1 MRFITSVFV
10 ILFLVPNVLAE
21 DNHSKVHAYY
31 KQKQDSLL
39 QILDKTTDDS
49 IKHHLYINLVMC
61 HLHYKVK
68 DALEYA
74 NKSLSIA
81 QKNNSSQMQAISLY
95 SLGEVYKE
103 YDNLTEAVKYYT
115 WSLDYCGN
123 DNDLRALNLINLS
136 EIYRRNFKFEDAI
149 KYAEDGLSLAEK
161 YNNIEATVFGNMV
174 MGDIYGYEKK
184 HDEAKVYLEKSL
196 DILKT
201 ANAGYKYID
210 YYKSLLYESHIN
222 IAIADFTYDTEDGI
236 SRYKYVIDLWDK
248 QEDRHPISALAM
260 CGLAY
265 TYLCITGNDS
275 IMTVVGMNKKQLL
288 TESDRLMS
296 RAVDIIESNKEVTT
310 LNQMYAYEIYS
321 LVKYYSGDY
330 KSAFD
335 YLKKYSDLNT
345 SVFSHKKKEE
355 FAVMENKRE
364 IENREYK
371 IRISELAIKNK
382 EKQMI
387 FLLVGF
393 ILLSGIIVLVLYQYK
408 SKQKTN
414 KELRLLNEQLQ
425 ITNKQKANF
434 LAILNH
440 DLRAPVAQLIEY
452 LRFSKQLSE
461 VSGPEKAE
469 AYRQKI
475 LDAGDILLSEM
486 EELLIWCKSQM
497 QYFDPDIRAVNL
509 SELVNEIIGFFSY
522 KKDILTFSTNIK
534 NDLFI
539 ETDRNYLKTILR
551 NLTSNSIKAI
561 DKQSN
566 PIIEYSVYKEND
578 HIIIS
583 IKDNGVGLPPDKVK
597 GLMNPYQVKDYNNGL
612 GFQIVKDLA
621 SKIDCKIEILSSI
634 EEKETIINLIF
645 SDNKKK

>member
-1 MRFITSVFV
+1 MRLIISVFV
-10 ILFLVPNVLAE
+10 ISFLALNVFAE
-21 DNHSKVHAYY
+21 DNKSKVHAYY

-49 IKHHLYINLVMC
+49 IQHHLYVNLVKC
-61 HLHYKVK
+61 YLHYKVK

-74 NKSLSIA
+74 DKSLSVA
-81 QKNNSSQMQAISLY
+81 RKLNSSRMQATSLY
-95 SLGEVYKE
+95 LLGDVYKE

-115 WSLDYCGN
+115 WSLDYCKD
-123 DNDLRALNLINLS
+123 DNYLRALNLINLS

-161 YNNIEATVFGNMV
+161 CNNIEAKVFGNMV
-174 MGDIYGYEKK
+174 IGDIYGYEKK
-184 HDEAKVYLEKSL
+184 YDEAKVYLEKSL

-201 ANAGYKYID
+201 ANAGYKYMD
-210 YYKSLLYESHIN
+210 YYKSLLYESHVN

-236 SRYKYVIDLWDK
+236 RRYKYVIDLWDK
-248 QEDRHPISALAM
+248 EKDKHPISALAM

-275 IMTVVGMNKKQLL
+275 IMTVVEMNKKQLL
-288 TESDRLMS
+288 IESDRLMS
-296 RAVDIIESNKEVTT
+296 GAVEIIEGNKEVTT
-310 LNQMYAYEIYS
+310 FNQMYAYEIYS

-330 KSAFD
+330 RAAFD
-335 YLKKYSDLNT
+335 YLKKYNDLNT

-355 FAVMENKRE
+355 FAIMENKRE

-371 IRISELAIKNK
+371 LKISELTIKNK
-382 EKQMI
+382 EEQMI
-387 FLLVGF
+387 FLLVGLA
-393 ILLSGIIVLVLYQYK
+393 LLSGIIVLVFCQYK

-425 ITNKQKANF
+425 IANKQKANF

-475 LDAGDILLSEM
+475 LSAGDILLTEM
-486 EELLIWCKSQM
+486 KELLIWCKSQM
-497 QYFDPDIRAVNL
+497 QYFDPDIRNVDISELLDETTRFFSFEKDKINFSVNVENNL
-509 SELVNEIIGFFSY
+509 SIN
-522 KKDILTFSTNIK
+522 
-534 NDLFI
+534 
-539 ETDRNYLKTILR
+539 TDRNYLKTILR
-551 NLTSNSIKAI
+551 NLTSNAIKAI
-561 DKQSN
+561 KKQYN
-566 PIIEYSVYKEND
+566 PSIEYSAYKKND

-583 IKDNGVGLPPDKVK
+583 VKDNGIGLSPDKVK
-597 GLMNPYQVKDYNNGL
+597 ELLSLYQVKDYNDGF

-621 SKIDCKIEILSSI
+621 SKIDCRIEILSSI
-634 EEKETIINLIF
+634 EEGETTINLIF
-645 SDNKKK
+645 SDNKK